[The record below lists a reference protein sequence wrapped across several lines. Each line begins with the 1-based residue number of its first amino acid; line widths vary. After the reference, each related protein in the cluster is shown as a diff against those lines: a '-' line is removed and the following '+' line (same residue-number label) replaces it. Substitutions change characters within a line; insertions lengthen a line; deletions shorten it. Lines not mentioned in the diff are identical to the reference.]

1 MSHQPYENWLLS
13 DENLN
18 EEQEKTLQAHLD
30 ECHQCQM
37 ISHSWTQVENL
48 MMTSQAPEP
57 ATGFNLR
64 FQQRLE
70 LDRQQRQQRKMWFL
84 TLGLFGLAS
93 LIFLVLALFSLAS
106 TSFSYEISQLFASL
120 ARTAARVSHFMD
132 VTHSVLQ
139 ANPLLLLLLGVL
151 GIGGASAALA
161 LIVTWLSSLIRF
173 YQPVKEGVVER

>member
-1 MSHQPYENWLLS
+1 
-13 DENLN
+13 
-18 EEQEKTLQAHLD
+18 
-30 ECHQCQM
+30 
-37 ISHSWTQVENL
+37 
-48 MMTSQAPEP
+48 MMTNPAPEP
-57 ATGFNLR
+57 APGFNLR

-106 TSFSYEISQLFASL
+106 TSFGYEISQIFANL
-120 ARTAARVSHFMD
+120 ARTASRVSRIVN
-132 VTHSVLQ
+132 VTRSVIQ

-151 GIGGASAALA
+151 GVGGASAALT